1 VRVYQEQSV
10 SIEENSPKKEFL
22 KAFPNPAKNHLNID
36 ISALAGEPESLAIYS
51 MDGQKIKSLRVSVIN
66 QQLQIKLGDLA
77 PGGYVAIF
85 ELEGLKQ
92 QVKFIKE

>member
-1 VRVYQEQSV
+1 
-10 SIEENSPKKEFL
+10 
-22 KAFPNPAKNHLNID
+22 
-36 ISALAGEPESLAIYS
+36 

-66 QQLQIKLGDLA
+66 QQLQIQLGDLA

>member
-1 VRVYQEQSV
+1 
-10 SIEENSPKKEFL
+10 
-22 KAFPNPAKNHLNID
+22 
-36 ISALAGEPESLAIYS
+36 

-85 ELEGLKQ
+85 ELEGLKH